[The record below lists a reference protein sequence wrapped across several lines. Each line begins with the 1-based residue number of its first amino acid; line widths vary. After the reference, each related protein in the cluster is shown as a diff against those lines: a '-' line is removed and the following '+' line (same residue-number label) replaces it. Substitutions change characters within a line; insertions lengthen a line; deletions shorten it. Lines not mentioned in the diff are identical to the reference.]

1 MKKLDA
7 IDKFIISEMIK
18 DGRIKYTALAEK
30 LKVTPAAI
38 KERVE
43 KLLKL
48 QIIKPS
54 VLLNQAIFSP
64 LTAIIGVE
72 ADSECIKV
80 LAKKFKNCPLVISFT
95 RTSGMHNLILHVATK
110 NIQQLESFLNTQI
123 RAEPGIRHVEVNI
136 GDASLSSEFVPL
148 KIYYLKNPEYAP
160 CGKRYNEEG
169 KCLDCPI
176 FEGKEK

>member
-18 DGRIKYTALAEK
+18 DGRIKYTTLAEK

-48 QIIKPS
+48 QVIKPS
-54 VLLNQAIFSP
+54 VLLNQAFFFP
-64 LTAIIGVE
+64 LTAVIGIE
-72 ADSECIKV
+72 ADSDCIKI
-80 LAKKFKNCPLVISFT
+80 LAKKFRNCPLVVSFT
-95 RTSGMHNLILHVATK
+95 KTSGMHNLILHVATK
-110 NIQQLESFLNTQI
+110 NIQQLESFLNTQV

-136 GDASLSSEFVPL
+136 GDASTSPEFIPI
-148 KIYYLKNPEYAP
+148 KIHYTKNPEYAP
-160 CGKRYNEEG
+160 CGIRYNDE
-169 KCLDCPI
+169 KRCLDCPA
-176 FEGKEK
+176 FENKEV